1 MVWGEE
7 VELGVVWLGTRE
19 DPMHHRSRE
28 QWMLPGVF
36 LITQATLVAY
46 SEGKMKEKGRII
58 LISSDVLCLL
68 ILLSPLINYH
78 SKCYLMHQEPARS
91 PLLESVTL
99 GALHL
104 V

>member
-1 MVWGEE
+1 MDDGI
-7 VELGVVWLGTRE
+7 
-19 DPMHHRSRE
+19 ME
-28 QWMLPGVF
+28 QWVDPPPPGF
-36 LITQATLVAY
+36 LTQPKPPCQPTLI
-46 SEGKMKEKGRII
+46 EGKMKEKGRFT

-91 PLLESVTL
+91 PLLESLTL
-99 GALHL
+99 GTLNL